1 MTAILEW
8 DNDAAADRLKSYA
21 QEKVKAKEIKYKSKY
36 GKKRYKEFMAK
47 DADAKEK
54 QKSAI
59 KNPKGV
65 RALHKGK
72 WGYMKNKKFKAD

>member
-21 QEKVKAKEIKYKSKY
+21 QEKVKAKEIKYKSKF

-54 QKSAI
+54 QKSAN
-59 KNPKGV
+59 KNPKGE

-72 WGYMKNKKFKAD
+72 SGYMKNKKFKDE